1 MPPCLPARGR
11 GVTFL
16 HAILARLLGDF
27 LATLL
32 LGVVVIMGFLTF
44 NVLFLIWLERK
55 VAGHIQRRPGPM
67 EVGPHGALQTVADML
82 KLLSKQLFTPV
93 AADRYTYLLAPILVF
108 MPTLC
113 VASLIPVGDATAFA
127 EMPYGLIV
135 ITALSGL
142 TVISI
147 FMAGWSSNN
156 KYAVLGGLRSVA
168 QVVAYEIPVLL
179 SALSVVL
186 IAQTLDLQQ
195 FGDTRFWPHLFGL
208 PLPYVVV
215 EPVAAVIFLIG
226 ITAET
231 NRAPF
236 DSPEAESEL
245 VGGFHTEYSG
255 MRFAMFFFA
264 EYTNMLV
271 LGALG
276 ATLFL
281 GGWKGPLLPGW
292 LWIILKAYAVIVV
305 MMWARWT
312 FPRLRFDQLM
322 SFAWKLLIPLALANL
337 VATALVLGAIA

>member
-1 MPPCLPARGR
+1 MGALE
-11 GVTFL
+11 
-16 HAILARLLGDF
+16 RLLAGLVGDTI
-27 LATLL
+27 ARIV
-32 LGVVVIMGFLTF
+32 LGVVFIMGFLTF

-55 VAGHIQRRPGPM
+55 VAGHIQRRLGPM
-67 EVGPHGALQTVADML
+67 EVGPHGTLQTVADML
-82 KLLSKQLFTPV
+82 KLLSKELFTPV
-93 AADRYTYLLAPILVF
+93 AADRWTYLLAPILVF

-113 VASLIPVGDATAFA
+113 VASLIPVGDGVPFA
-127 EMPYGLIV
+127 QMPYGLIV

-186 IAQTLDLQQ
+186 IAQSLDLRQIVDGQ
-195 FGDTRFWPHLFGL
+195 RV
-208 PLPYVVV
+208 PYVLL
-215 EPVAAVIFLIG
+215 EPLAAVIFFIG

-236 DSPEAESEL
+236 DIPEAESEL

-281 GGWKGPLLPGW
+281 GGWRGPLLPGW
-292 LWIILKAYAVIVV
+292 VWIIGKAYAVILL

-322 SFAWKLLIPLALANL
+322 SFAWKLLIPLAVVNL
-337 VATALVLGAIA
+337 VATALVLGFVA

>member
-1 MPPCLPARGR
+1 MGA
-11 GVTFL
+11 L
-16 HAILARLLGDF
+16 HGLLARLLGDF
-27 LATLL
+27 GATLL
-32 LGVVVIMGFLTF
+32 LGVVLIMGFLTF

-55 VAGHIQRRPGPM
+55 VAGHIQRRLGPM
-67 EVGPHGALQTVADML
+67 EVGPHGAWQTVADML
-82 KLLSKQLFTPV
+82 KLLSKELFTPV
-93 AADRYTYLLAPILVF
+93 ATDRYTYLLAPVLVF
-108 MPTLC
+108 LPTLC
-113 VASLIPVGDATAFA
+113 VASLIPVGDAQAFA
-127 EMPYGLIV
+127 EMPYGLLV
-135 ITALSGL
+135 IAALSGL

-156 KYAVLGGLRSVA
+156 KYAVLGGMRSVA
-168 QVVAYEIPVLL
+168 QVIAYEIPVLL
-179 SALSVVL
+179 AALAVVL
-186 IAQTLDLQQ
+186 IAQTMNLRAIAEGQHVPYLLVQ
-195 FGDTRFWPHLFGL
+195 
-208 PLPYVVV
+208 PL
-215 EPVAAVIFLIG
+215 AAVIFFIG

-236 DSPEAESEL
+236 DIPEAESEL

-281 GGWKGPLLPGW
+281 GGWKGPLLPGPVW
-292 LWIILKAYAVIVV
+292 VILKAYAVILL

-322 SFAWKLLIPLALANL
+322 GFAWKLLIPLALLNL
-337 VATALVLGAIA
+337 VATALVLGVRP

>member
-1 MPPCLPARGR
+1 MGAL
-11 GVTFL
+11 THL
-16 HAILARLLGDF
+16 LASLLGDTV
-27 LATLL
+27 ARIA
-32 LGVVVIMGFLTF
+32 LGVVCIMGFLTF

-55 VAGHIQRRPGPM
+55 VAGHIQRRLGPM
-67 EVGPHGALQTVADML
+67 EVGPHGALQTLADML
-82 KLLSKQLFTPV
+82 KLLSKELFTPA

-108 MPTLC
+108 LPTLC
-113 VASLIPVGDATAFA
+113 VASLIPVGPAVAFA
-127 EMPYGLIV
+127 DMPYGLIV
-135 ITALSGL
+135 IAALSGL
-142 TVISI
+142 TVIAI

-179 SALSVVL
+179 AALSVVL
-186 IAQTLDLQQ
+186 IAQSLNLRQIVEGQ
-195 FGDTRFWPHLFGL
+195 SF
-208 PLPYVVV
+208 PYILV
-215 EPVAAVIFLIG
+215 EPLAAVVFFIG

-236 DSPEAESEL
+236 DIPEAESEL

-292 LWIILKAYAVIVV
+292 LWIILKAYGVILL

-322 SFAWKLLIPLALANL
+322 SFAWKLLIPLALGNL
-337 VATALVLGAIA
+337 VVTALVLGFAG

>member
-1 MPPCLPARGR
+1 MTG
-11 GVTFL
+11 L
-16 HAILARLLGDF
+16 HHALASLIGDF
-27 LATLL
+27 LATLV
-32 LGVVVIMGFLTF
+32 LGVVVIMGYLTF
-44 NVLFLIWLERK
+44 NVLFLIWVERK
-55 VAGHIQRRPGPM
+55 VAGHIQRRLGPM

-82 KLLSKQLFTPV
+82 KLLAKELFTPV
-93 AADRYTYLLAPILVF
+93 ASDRNTYLLAPVLVF
-108 MPTLC
+108 LPTLC
-113 VASLIPVGDATAFA
+113 VASLIPVGDAQAFG

-135 ITALSGL
+135 IAALSGL

-156 KYAVLGGLRSVA
+156 KYAVLGGMRSVA

-179 SALSVVL
+179 AALAVVL
-186 IAQTLDLQQ
+186 IAQTMNLRQIVDGQ
-195 FGDTRFWPHLFGL
+195 RV
-208 PLPYVVV
+208 PYVLVQ
-215 EPVAAVIFLIG
+215 PLAALIFFIG

-236 DSPEAESEL
+236 DIPEAESEL

-281 GGWKGPLLPGW
+281 GGWKGPLLPGPV
-292 LWIILKAYAVIVV
+292 WILLKAYAVILL

-322 SFAWKLLIPLALANL
+322 TFAWKLLIPLALVNL
-337 VATALVLGAIA
+337 VATALVLGFRS

>member
-1 MPPCLPARGR
+1 MSA
-11 GVTFL
+11 FL
-16 HAILARLLGDF
+16 VRLV
-27 LATLL
+27 
-32 LGVVVIMGFLTF
+32 LGVAVIMGFLTF

-55 VAGHIQRRPGPM
+55 VAAHIQRRLGPM

-82 KLLSKQLFTPV
+82 KLLSKELFTPV

-186 IAQTLDLQQ
+186 IAQTLDLQR
-195 FGDTRFWPHLFGL
+195 FGDTRYWPHLFGL

-236 DSPEAESEL
+236 DIPEAESEL

-255 MRFAMFFFA
+255 MRFAMFYFA
-264 EYTNMLV
+264 EYTNMMV

-292 LWIILKAYAVIVV
+292 LWIILKSYAVILV

-337 VATALVLGAIA
+337 VVTALVLGAIA

>member
-1 MPPCLPARGR
+1 MWLQ
-11 GVTFL
+11 
-16 HAILARLLGDF
+16 HALARVLGQF
-27 LATLL
+27 GAQLL
-32 LGVVVIMGFLTF
+32 LGVVGVMGYLTF

-55 VAGHIQRRPGPM
+55 VAGHIQRRLGPM

-82 KLLSKQLFTPV
+82 KLLSKQLLTPV
-93 AADRYTYLLAPILVF
+93 AADRFTFLFAPVLVF
-108 MPTLC
+108 LPTLC
-113 VASLIPVGDATAFA
+113 VASLIPVAQVQTFA
-127 EMPYGLIV
+127 DMPNGLIV
-135 ITALSGL
+135 IVALSGI

-156 KYAVLGGLRSVA
+156 KYAVLGGMRSVA
-168 QVVAYEIPVLL
+168 QVIAYEIPVLL
-179 SALSVVL
+179 AALSVVL
-186 IAQTLDLQQ
+186 IAQSLDLRQIAAGQ
-195 FGDTRFWPHLFGL
+195 RV
-208 PLPYVVV
+208 PYALLQ
-215 EPVAAVIFLIG
+215 PVAAVIYLIG

-236 DSPEAESEL
+236 DIPEAESEL

-281 GGWKGPLLPGW
+281 GGWKGPLLPGPVW
-292 LWIILKAYAVIVV
+292 LLLKAYAVIFL
-305 MMWARWT
+305 MIWARWT

-322 SFAWKLLIPLALANL
+322 SFAWKLLIPIALLN
-337 VATALVLGAIA
+337 VAVTALVLGVVR